1 MSKYTWADP
10 PGDSAFPIAKPG
22 YPFIYAS
29 AFATTVM
36 ALLDYEALALVFFA
50 ATVFIC
56 FFFRDPDRLTPT
68 EENGVASPADGKI
81 VFADIIENNRFIDG
95 PCLKISIFMSVF
107 NVHVNRIPFSGTVK
121 RVIYN
126 PGEFFRAN
134 LDKAS
139 EENEH
144 NAIVADCDG
153 VEICFVQ
160 IAGLV
165 ARRILC
171 GLKPGDD
178 VTRGKR
184 FGMIC
189 FGSRLDVYLPA
200 NAEPLVKNGD
210 KVFSGSTIIGR
221 MP

>member
-1 MSKYTWADP
+1 MSKFTWADP

-22 YPFIYAS
+22 YKFIYAS
-29 AFATTVM
+29 AFTTAIM
-36 ALLDYEALALVFFA
+36 ALLGYEVLTLFFFA

-56 FFFRDPDRLTPT
+56 CFFRDPDRLVSK
-68 EENGVASPADGKI
+68 EEDAIASPADGKI
-81 VFADIIENNRFIDG
+81 VFADIVESNRFIEG

-121 RVIYN
+121 RIEYH
-126 PGEFFRAN
+126 PGKFFQAN

-144 NAIVADCDG
+144 NAIIADCNG
-153 VEICFVQ
+153 SEICFVQ

-171 GLKPGDD
+171 GLQPGDE
-178 VTRGKR
+178 VNKGER

-189 FGSRLDVYLPA
+189 FGSRVDIYLPPEA
-200 NAEPLVKNGD
+200 QALVKVGD
-210 KVFSGSTIIGR
+210 RVFGGSSVIGR